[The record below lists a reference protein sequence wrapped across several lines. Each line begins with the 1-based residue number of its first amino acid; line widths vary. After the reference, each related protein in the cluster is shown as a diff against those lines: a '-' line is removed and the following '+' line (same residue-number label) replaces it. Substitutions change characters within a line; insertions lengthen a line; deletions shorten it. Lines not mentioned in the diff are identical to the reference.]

1 MVRGIILVALALWL
15 LLLTIGEAEAK
26 LPGYIITG
34 GELGEYA
41 AYAGGAVAAGNER
54 SAVWLPGPNA
64 VDRAKP
70 DELPSLRYD
79 IYNSGSVHYA
89 LANGGPEFAYYPEA
103 RLLQHSSA
111 NSWSKLS
118 LETAAFL
125 DSAVADALA
134 SMARGELEVGPL
146 AADLRARG
154 LAEASYW
161 FVPYPEGG
169 MTNAELG
176 RFDSRLMR
184 DSGLAQVSGR
194 HSEELI
200 MRYLVATVSGQ
211 AKTALSAPPRY
222 AVFSRAAA
230 AGGAAGGHFG
240 YYDPPLADRPGRF
253 WLGSSPAGP
262 YYETT
267 PGFDALVAS
276 ALNGTLPDLAAAQ
289 PAKQSPAADGESISV
304 AAAAGV
310 GLAVALVAVSGG
322 LAAVRYA
329 GRRR

>member
-34 GELGEYA
+34 GELGEHA
-41 AYAGGAVAAGNER
+41 AYAGGAVAAENEF

-64 VDRAKP
+64 VDRSKP

-79 IYNSGSVHYA
+79 IFNSGSVPYA

-103 RLLQHSSA
+103 RLLQHSSV

-118 LETAAFL
+118 PETAAFL
-125 DSAVADALA
+125 DGAVEDALA
-134 SMARGELEVGPL
+134 SMTRGELEVGPL
-146 AADLRARG
+146 AADFRARG
-154 LAEASYW
+154 LAEVSYW

-176 RFDSRLMR
+176 RLDSLLMR
-184 DSGLAQVSGR
+184 DSGLAQVSGQQ
-194 HSEELI
+194 SEELI
-200 MRYLVATVSGQ
+200 MRHLVATVSGQ
-211 AKTALSAPPRY
+211 ANKALSAPPRY

-230 AGGAAGGHFG
+230 AGGAVGGHFG
-240 YYDPPLADRPGRF
+240 YYDPPAGDRPGRF

-267 PGFDALVAS
+267 PGLAALVAS
-276 ALNGTLPDLAAAQ
+276 ALIGTLPDLEAAQ
-289 PAKQSPAADGESISV
+289 PVKQAPAADGESISV
-304 AAAAGV
+304 AAAVGV
-310 GLAVALVAVSGG
+310 GLTVALVAVGG
-322 LAAVRYA
+322 GFAAVRYA
-329 GRRR
+329 RRRW